1 MLEFIS
7 SGLDVA
13 SWSYDVSVVGIFVNQ
28 ISRRGSGKVGCI
40 NDTKDTGPIAD
51 PCTMLAEM
59 FSRVEVEPPYP
70 VQ

>member
-13 SWSYDVSVVGIFVNQ
+13 SWNYDVSVVGMFVNQ

-40 NDTKDTGPIAD
+40 NDKDTGPIAD

-59 FSRVEVEPPYP
+59 FSRVEVEPPCL